1 MGRDLKDYE
10 LITELPLETA
20 NGYMKADIALIK
32 QDKITGSVNDVII
45 IENKLNTTTSYTKRQ
60 REGFGAIINSK
71 KQTIKVKYTVV
82 GFNHKKNPEVEI
94 SKENIYRIHDHGK
107 DILSN
112 VIIEHIDIK

>member
-1 MGRDLKDYE
+1 
-10 LITELPLETA
+10 
-20 NGYMKADIALIK
+20 MKADIALIK

-60 REGFGAIINSK
+60 REGFGAIINNK
-71 KQTIKVKYTVV
+71 KKTIKVKYTVV

-107 DILSN
+107 DNLSN

>member
-1 MGRDLKDYE
+1 
-10 LITELPLETA
+10 
-20 NGYMKADIALIK
+20 MKAYIVLIK
-32 QDKITGSVNDVII
+32 YDEHRVVEDVVV

-94 SKENIYRIHDHGK
+94 SKDNIYRIHDHGK